1 MYRIWIGLEPRMIM
15 SLLGTALS
23 AMVLTLHVWAFGQFG
38 WPKSVK
44 MKWNPPASAQG
55 R

>member
-23 AMVLTLHVWAFGQFG
+23 AMCLVIHLFAFDVLGY
-38 WPKSVK
+38 PKNAK